1 MLLLYRAVSNLSH
14 KKEEINTVVTAA
26 TAPTTEKTVLLEM
39 LTVTTVTDAAT
50 SVVFDFADN
59 AREFLT
65 NALQPCANLPTMTMC
80 LPR

>member
-1 MLLLYRAVSNLSH
+1 MLLLYKAVSNPCH
-14 KKEEINTVVTAA
+14 KKEETNTVVTAA

-39 LTVTTVTDAAT
+39 LTVTTVTDVAT
-50 SVVFDFADN
+50 SVVFTDN

-65 NALQPCANLPTMTMC
+65 NALQPCANLPAMTMY